1 MVLDVTPMVVT
12 VERFGWVCH
21 ASVISGKL
29 YIWAGLK
36 CPPRQQQS
44 TIRTLKRRNSGYKED
59 TIDKLMRLPISEV
72 PFWWLQLDFTF
83 IGINLSSSKKTVPEA
98 WPSVQGMHTAVEK
111 ATPTMQLWA
120 FGLLQY
126 FMTTDI
132 CYERVTQDAWTCYIL
147 NWIQGMVWVYV

>member
-1 MVLDVTPMVVT
+1 MVLHVTPIVVT

-83 IGINLSSSKKTVPEA
+83 IGINLSSSKKTVPVA

-111 ATPTMQLWA
+111 ATPTMQLHDYRYMLWTSNTRCLNLLY
-120 FGLLQY
+120 FELNPRHGLGLC
-126 FMTTDI
+126 I
-132 CYERVTQDAWTCYIL
+132 IL
-147 NWIQGMVWVYV
+147 VLGSP